1 MNQLTW
7 NDLENNLY
15 ATSTDF
21 RSTSGNESTTNDAP
35 QRIQRIKPTTTIQT
49 RKLILLMIVILPMKI
64 ARDTDYTHNVK
75 GKTNTDYIR
84 EITGWDGVN
93 PNDLILKWRETL
105 LNIDVMIIEEL
116 EDCFLGVYY

>member
-21 RSTSGNESTTNDAP
+21 RSTSGNENTSNDGTSENTTDQTYNDTSNTKVNSTYDRHFTDENS
-35 QRIQRIKPTTTIQT
+35 
-49 RKLILLMIVILPMKI
+49 
-64 ARDTDYTHNVK
+64 RDTDYTHNVK